1 MRLPDAGRP
10 APVIMGIVNVT
21 PDSFSDGGRYDEA
34 QAAIAHAV
42 TLMEEGAHVL
52 DIGGE
57 STRPGAET
65 VSVQEEIDRVLPV
78 IEGLVPRLADGARI
92 SIDTRKPEVAE
103 AAIGGGAHIWND
115 VTALTFSDDSL
126 ATAAKLH
133 VPVILMHSQGDP
145 RTMQHDPQ
153 YEDVVAEVYGYL
165 EHRLTACEEVGI
177 PRSHLIAD
185 PGIGFGKTVEHNV
198 LLLKH
203 LSVFTDLEVP
213 VMLAASRKRFIA
225 ALDRDGPAD
234 SRIGGSLAVV
244 LSAWQQGASWFRVHD
259 VAATRQALA
268 VTQRLETRR

>member
-1 MRLPDAGRP
+1 MGTDR
-10 APVIMGIVNVT
+10 PVIMGIVNVT
-21 PDSFSDGGRYDEA
+21 PDSFSDGGRYDET

-42 TLMEEGAHVL
+42 SLMEEGAHVL

-65 VSVQEEIDRVLPV
+65 VSVQQEIDRVLPV
-78 IEGLVPRLADGARI
+78 IEGLVPRLTDGVRV

-103 AAIGGGAHIWND
+103 AAIERGAHIWND

-133 VPVILMHSQGDP
+133 MPVILMHSQGDP
-145 RTMQHDPQ
+145 RTMQHDPP

-177 PRSHLIAD
+177 SREHLIAD

-198 LLLKH
+198 QLLQH
-203 LSVFTDLEVP
+203 LSVFTDLGVP

-225 ALDRDGPAD
+225 ALDRDGPAEE
-234 SRIGGSLAVV
+234 RIGGSLAAV

-259 VAATRQALA
+259 VSATRQALA
-268 VTQRLETRR
+268 VTQMLETRR